1 MPFLV
6 TIQIEDGDTFLLRSV
21 LTEESLKK
29 EDVEYYYHSLL
40 GFRTFRIHLQ
50 ERKVPQT
57 FTLSLIGAKG
67 GEAPIH
73 FPAHDYQTTE
83 EGLTKYYQLIQRVC
97 DMAQA
102 QEECGLAQET
112 KKAEKETQGSS
123 QSGTASKYASW
134 VEEVLS
140 VLKQTEKDD
149 AEVIPEDDATIAW
162 IFTPVLQDIRDTR
175 GSRIITCPDVG
186 KSWSHRIGTD
196 LYPDFVVRRRLS
208 TIDWNFQHESSV
220 VLARAAIEWYIQA
233 QLVGPPEA
241 GISPW
246 IQRADEDLVAVFGP
260 FKRLG
265 PRQAFEY
272 NVGGNQRKERVHPLM
287 TILRKLEGD
296 HIVSVFS
303 YPDEAAMICQM
314 TKPSWEQYLK
324 HVFRMYGIGSDIIDS
339 HWSPVNE
346 LIEMWIRGNHGVRMN
361 QPALFTG
368 WQHVWEVLLDNKPCQ
383 DRFLLFLR
391 TLDAH
396 NPIVSLTLGNTE
408 KYDLASQWIKVYVE
422 REMITDSIAK
432 ISATQFYTNVREWC
446 LKFTP
451 VMVLDNAF
459 KAPHIGP
466 TMTSLGYP
474 CVRTKKGR
482 MLSGIRYRNPTPLVV
497 QVEEEEE
504 TPSILSFMRQTA
516 ADGIQILTG
525 TEIHLG
531 SV

>member
-6 TIQIEDGDTFLLRSV
+6 TIQIEDGDVFLLRSV
-21 LTEESLKK
+21 LTEEPLKQ
-29 EDVEYYYHSLL
+29 EEVEYYYHSLL
-40 GFRTFRIHLQ
+40 GFRTFRILLQ
-50 ERKVPQT
+50 ERKVPDT
-57 FTLSLIGAKG
+57 FTLSLIGSKG
-67 GEAPIH
+67 GEAPLA

-83 EGLTKYYQLIQRVC
+83 EGLPKYYQLIQRVC
-97 DMAQA
+97 EMAQA
-102 QEECGLAQET
+102 QEECGIQEVKKPVEPAQDMPSNT
-112 KKAEKETQGSS
+112 T
-123 QSGTASKYASW
+123 KYASW

-140 VLKQTEKDD
+140 VLKQKEDTE
-149 AEVIPEDDATIAW
+149 VVPEDDATIAW

-175 GSRIITCPDVG
+175 GSRIITDPDVG
-186 KSWSHRIGTD
+186 TSWSHRIGTD
-196 LYPDFVVRRRLS
+196 LYPDMVVRRRLS

-233 QLVGPPEA
+233 QLVGPPEE

-272 NVGGNQRKERVHPLM
+272 NAGPNQRKERVHPLM
-287 TILRKLEGD
+287 AILRKLEGD

-303 YPDEAAMICQM
+303 YPDEANMICQL
-314 TKPSWEQYLK
+314 TKPAWEQYLK
-324 HVFRMYGIGSDIIDS
+324 HVFRMYGIGSDIMDS
-339 HWSPVNE
+339 HWGPVGE
-346 LIEMWIRGNHGVRMN
+346 LIEMWIRGNHGIRMN

-368 WQHVWEVLLDNKPCQ
+368 WQHVWEVLLDSKPCR

-396 NPIVSLTLGNTE
+396 NPIISLSLGNTE
-408 KYDLASQWIKVYVE
+408 KYDLAAQWIKVYVE
-422 REMITDSIAK
+422 HEMITDSAAK
-432 ISATQFYTNVREWC
+432 ISATQFYTNAREWC

-451 VMVLDNAF
+451 VVVLDNAL

-482 MLSGIRYRNPTPLVV
+482 MLSGIRYRNPSPLVV
-497 QVEEEEE
+497 QTEEEEE
-504 TPSILSFMRQTA
+504 VPSVLSYMRQAPTN
-516 ADGIQILTG
+516 GL
-525 TEIHLG
+525 EIYLG